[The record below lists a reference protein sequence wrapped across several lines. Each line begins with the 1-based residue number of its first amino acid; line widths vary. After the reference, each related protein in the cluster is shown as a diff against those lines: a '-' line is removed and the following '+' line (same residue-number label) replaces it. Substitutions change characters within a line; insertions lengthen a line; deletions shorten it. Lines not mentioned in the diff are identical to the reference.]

1 MTRDR
6 AALDANVLYAYF
18 LRDLLLSLF
27 AEGFYEAN
35 GSIPPISRELNWGTE
50 SLQRQHQAFA
60 QGRRRLFQLAQR
72 RRMAG
77 IFQPLSRGPGGFQ
90 RAGQFRQ

>member
-27 AEGFYEAN
+27 AEGLYEAN
-35 GSIPPISRELNWGTE
+35 GSIPPISRELNRGAE
-50 SLQRQHQAFA
+50 SFQRQH
-60 QGRRRLFQLAQR
+60 
-72 RRMAG
+72 
-77 IFQPLSRGPGGFQ
+77 
-90 RAGQFRQ
+90 